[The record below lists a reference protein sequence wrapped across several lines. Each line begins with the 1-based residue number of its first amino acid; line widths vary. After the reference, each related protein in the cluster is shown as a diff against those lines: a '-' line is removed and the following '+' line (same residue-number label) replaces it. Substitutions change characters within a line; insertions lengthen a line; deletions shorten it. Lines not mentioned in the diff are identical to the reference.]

1 MLIVEQFINGLT
13 VGGIYALIALGYT
26 MVYGIVKLINF
37 AHGDI
42 FMIGAFVGYFA
53 VTLVVD
59 IFIGSFLVSALGI
72 EPSSVSSLQSFLTE
86 YRLYIAIIASIIF
99 CGLLG
104 LFVERVAY
112 RPLRESSPKT
122 IIGSAVGLALIII
135 IAVFGKGSIPFGTAL
150 LFLVILISL
159 SAATI
164 AYLKYMFNNFRGF
177 KKENINQKHI
187 IYTIT
192 YLIAFIVLAYLAWYY
207 DINTMM
213 FLSFI
218 TVLLVY
224 WLVVSRM
231 KSSNTGG
238 NSRINALISAI
249 GMSMIL
255 TNMVTLLRGN
265 SAVSYNMGFS
275 SGMLSIGSFHISYLR
290 IFIIVFSFILMGI
303 LFYIIHKTKFGLAM
317 RAVSH
322 NLNASRLMGIN
333 PDKVIATTFM
343 IGSALAGIAGVLVGT
358 NYGQLDPNIGVMY
371 GLKAFVAAVLGGI
384 GSIPGAVVGGIVL
397 GILETFG
404 TATPVLSSYKDA
416 IAFGILILI
425 LIIKPT
431 GLFGKSIKEKV

>member
-1 MLIVEQFINGLT
+1 MEIVEQLINGLT

-42 FMIGAFVGYFA
+42 FMIGAFIGYFA
-53 VTLVVD
+53 VTLIVD
-59 IFIGSFLVSALGI
+59 ILIGSFIVSALNL
-72 EPSSVSSLQSFLTE
+72 EPSSVSGIKSFLTE
-86 YRLYIAIIASIIF
+86 YRLYIAIIASIVF

-104 LFVERVAY
+104 LFVEKVAY

-122 IIGSAVGLALIII
+122 IIISAVGLAVIIMV
-135 IAVFGKGSIPFGTAL
+135 AVFGKGSIPFGTAL

-164 AYLKYMFNNFRGF
+164 AYLKYMFNNFKGF
-177 KKENINQKHI
+177 KKEYINQKHI
-187 IYTIT
+187 VYTAV
-192 YLIAFIVLAYLAWYY
+192 YLAAFIVLAYLAWYY

-231 KSSNTGG
+231 KSSNVGG

-255 TNMVTLLRGN
+255 TNMVTLLYGTNPMR
-265 SAVSYNMGFS
+265 YDMGFIK
-275 SGMLSIGSFHISYLR
+275 GYLALGSLKISYLNL
-290 IFIIVFSFILMGI
+290 FIIIFSFILMGI

-322 NLNASRLMGIN
+322 NLNAARLMGIN

-343 IGSALAGIAGVLVGT
+343 LGSALAGIAGVLVGT
-358 NYGQLDPNIGVMY
+358 NYEQISPNVGMMY

-404 TATPVLSSYKDA
+404 TASSALSSYKDA

-431 GLFGKSIKEKV
+431 GLFGKSMKEKV